1 MKNYEKKETAV
12 AIISGIF
19 SAGLFVTLLFD
30 VRWNFFVSLGIAA
43 AVYIGITLIFR
54 PVKKIGNVETDSI
67 NGGEDL
73 LKRLET
79 AQENSRS
86 MERSMRRINDGE
98 VRAEA
103 EELHAVSE
111 KIIVYLTEN
120 PDKIHAARQFI
131 DYYQETAAKLLSRY
145 AVLEATGIFTDDIVR
160 QRADTLEALRTL
172 NTAFAKQYEK
182 LLSGDMTDT
191 DAEIRLLE
199 KTVKMEGL
207 K

>member
-1 MKNYEKKETAV
+1 MKDYEKKETV
-12 AIISGIF
+12 VGIIAGIF

-30 VRWNFFVSLGIAA
+30 ARWNFFASLGIAA
-43 AVYIGITLIFR
+43 AAYIGITLIFR
-54 PVKKIGNVETDSI
+54 PVKKIGNVEADSI
-67 NGGEDL
+67 DGGEEL

-86 MERSMRRINDGE
+86 IERSMRRINDGE
-98 VRAEA
+98 VLAQAEQ
-103 EELHAVSE
+103 LHAVSE
-111 KIIVYLTEN
+111 NMIGYLTDN
-120 PDKIHAARQFI
+120 PDKIYAVRQFI
-131 DYYQETAAKLLSRY
+131 DYYQATAVKLLSRY
-145 AVLEATGIFTDDIVR
+145 AGLEATGIFTDDIVR

-172 NTAFAKQYEK
+172 NAAFAKQYEK

>member
-1 MKNYEKKETAV
+1 MKDYEKKETAV
-12 AIISGIF
+12 GIISGIF

-30 VRWNFFVSLGIAA
+30 VKWNFFVSLGIAA
-43 AVYIGITLIFR
+43 AVYAGITLIFR
-54 PVKKIGNVETDSI
+54 PVKKIGSVETDSI
-67 NGGEDL
+67 DGGDEL

-103 EELHAVSE
+103 ENLHAVSE
-111 KIIVYLTEN
+111 KIIGYLTEN
-120 PDKIHAARQFI
+120 PDKIYAARQFI
-131 DYYQETAAKLLSRY
+131 DYYQETAVKLISRY
-145 AVLEATGIFTDDIVR
+145 AGLEATGIFTDDIVR
-160 QRADTLEALRTL
+160 QRADSLAALRTL
-172 NTAFAKQYEK
+172 NNAFAKQYEK

>member
-1 MKNYEKKETAV
+1 MKDYEKKEIV
-12 AIISGIF
+12 AGIISGIF

-30 VRWNFFVSLGIAA
+30 VNWNFFVSLGIAA
-43 AVYIGITLIFR
+43 AVYAGITLIFR
-54 PVKKIGNVETDSI
+54 PVKKIGHVEADSI
-67 NGGEDL
+67 DGGDEL

-79 AQENSRS
+79 AQENSRN

-98 VRAEA
+98 VRTEV
-103 EELHAVSE
+103 ENLHAVSE
-111 KIIVYLTEN
+111 KIIGYLTEN
-120 PDKIHAARQFI
+120 PDKIYAARQFI
-131 DYYQETAAKLLSRY
+131 DYYQETAAKLISRY
-145 AVLEATGIFTDDIVR
+145 AGLEATGIFTDDIVR
-160 QRADTLEALRTL
+160 QRADSLETLRTL
-172 NTAFAKQYEK
+172 NNAFAKQYEK

>member
-1 MKNYEKKETAV
+1 MKDYEKKETAV
-12 AIISGIF
+12 GIISGIF

-30 VRWNFFVSLGIAA
+30 VKWNFFVSLGIAA
-43 AVYIGITLIFR
+43 AVYVGIMLIFR

-67 NGGEDL
+67 NGGDEL
-73 LKRLET
+73 LKRLEA
-79 AQENSRS
+79 AQENSRNI
-86 MERSMRRINDGE
+86 ERSMRRINDGE
-98 VRAEA
+98 VLAEA
-103 EELHAVSE
+103 EKLHAVSE
-111 KIIVYLTEN
+111 KIIGYLTEN
-120 PDKIHAARQFI
+120 PDKIYGARQFI
-131 DYYQETAAKLLSRY
+131 DYYQETAVKLLSRY
-145 AVLEATGIFTDDIVR
+145 AGLEATGIFTDDIVR
-160 QRADTLEALRTL
+160 QKADTLEALRTL